1 MGSGTLMGPVME
13 LRNGEVKLGTTN
25 TERPRP
31 WLQAALK
38 ADSQVTVTSG
48 VNRT

>member
-1 MGSGTLMGPVME
+1 MGPVME
-13 LRNGEVKLGTTN
+13 LRNGEAKLGTTN

-38 ADSQVTVTSG
+38 ADSQVTVTRSG
-48 VNRT
+48 PHLTS